1 MILRGKGRGT
11 RSDVTKDVLLCRNS
25 NRGPPPYQSNS
36 ISNDGNNSNNNT
48 YSNTYLQVKSD
59 VNDLGNGSAHN
70 IFRCNSK
77 RCLFQNKFS
86 PQDRIVRT
94 ITNHSSQLFI
104 ELHVII

>member
-1 MILRGKGRGT
+1 MILRSSGRGT

-25 NRGPPPYQSNS
+25 NRGPAPYQSNS

-48 YSNTYLQVKSD
+48 YSNTYLQIKSD
-59 VNDLGNGSAHN
+59 VNDLGNVFAHN

-77 RCLFQNKFS
+77 RCLLQNKFS

-94 ITNHSSQLFI
+94 TTNSL
-104 ELHVII
+104 